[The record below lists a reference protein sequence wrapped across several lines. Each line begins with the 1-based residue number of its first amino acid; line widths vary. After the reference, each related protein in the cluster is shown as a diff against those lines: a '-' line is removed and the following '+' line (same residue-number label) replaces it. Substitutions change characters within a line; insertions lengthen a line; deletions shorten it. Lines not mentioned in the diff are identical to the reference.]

1 MPIDLNHGYG
11 MIPYGYGLYGYAM
24 TVEGDADATVT
35 PLDLDMDAQTLGG
48 SSGVSAEV
56 EVAEL
61 DVTGGVVA
69 AIALPPIDVLAGGK
83 PVRAEME
90 AGRPG
95 IG

>member
-61 DVTGGVVA
+61 DVTGG
-69 AIALPPIDVLAGGK
+69 DVLGLV
-83 PVRAEME
+83 PPNVPIP
-90 AGRPG
+90 AGRHG
-95 IG
+95 E